1 MDPCLINPP
10 YYTHFDTHISP
21 YYIDFN
27 THTSFHILLKNTYRF
42 YPIFIYFLPIL
53 TMHPSWHLIFRL
65 SLLGYIFVIYIQKG
79 GKVVAKDPGPT
90 CMGSKKW
97 FPQEKVLRK
106 RRSSMHFVAFHF
118 SPTQFRR
125 RWDIAKGTMDQR
137 VFANG
142 TALTWFFSSSQ
153 ARLWIDRKPFLFG
166 DVTSTIKK
174 IFIFQV
180 V

>member
-118 SPTQFRR
+118 SPTQFSFSKKKWHCQRHNGPGSFC
-125 RWDIAKGTMDQR
+125 RWNSLDMI
-137 VFANG
+137 
-142 TALTWFFSSSQ
+142 FFF
-153 ARLWIDRKPFLFG
+153 FL
-166 DVTSTIKK
+166 D
-174 IFIFQV
+174 
-180 V
+180 

>member
-1 MDPCLINPP
+1 
-10 YYTHFDTHISP
+10 
-21 YYIDFN
+21 
-27 THTSFHILLKNTYRF
+27 
-42 YPIFIYFLPIL
+42 
-53 TMHPSWHLIFRL
+53 MHPSWHLIFRL

-125 RWDIAKGTMDQR
+125 RRDIAKGTMDQR
-137 VFANG
+137 AFANG
-142 TALTWFFSSSQ
+142 TALTWFFLLLRLDGDLIGTHFCLVTSFFTKIYYQHHQEHLYISSGLRSYTVRNHLRILSSQ
-153 ARLWIDRKPFLFG
+153 Y
-166 DVTSTIKK
+166 
-174 IFIFQV
+174 
-180 V
+180 